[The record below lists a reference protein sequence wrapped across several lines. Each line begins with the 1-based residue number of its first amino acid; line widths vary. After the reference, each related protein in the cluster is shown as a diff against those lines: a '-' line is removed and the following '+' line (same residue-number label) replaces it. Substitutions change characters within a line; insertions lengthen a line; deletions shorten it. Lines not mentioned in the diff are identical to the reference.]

1 MPFCAVLSLFAVEV
15 EEDDSEY
22 CKKLMRGLHCAGP
35 ASHGVSSTATQTLS

>member
-1 MPFCAVLSLFAVEV
+1 MPFCAVLRLFTVEV

-22 CKKLMRGLHCAGP
+22 CKKLKRGLHCGP